1 MTRPAGSS
9 PLARGLLRGHAHQA
23 PGRGIIPARA
33 GFTRWVGLIGLTYRD
48 HPRSRGVYTRPSFWT
63 ASPPGSSP
71 LARGLPAAPPPPASG
86 RGIIPARA
94 GFTRAPPVASAGGPD
109 HPRSRGVYIDLPGE
123 KGTQSG
129 SSPLARGLQAVLP
142 VGTGEGRIIPARAGF
157 TSARAR
163 PPSGRPDHPRS
174 RGVYLIWLVVTWYP
188 SGSSPLARGLPRGR
202 DRYADGHRIIPARA
216 GFTTPGRCRS
226 GRCADHPRS
235 RGVYLGPS
243 RGGRPRGG
251 SSPLAR
257 GLRVSGPGHS
267 GLLGIIPAR
276 AGFT

>member
-71 LARGLPAAPPPPASG
+71 LARGLPADPPPQDSG

-109 HPRSRGVYIDLPGE
+109 HPRSRGVYPEAEIATL
-123 KGTQSG
+123 TATG
-129 SSPLARGLQAVLP
+129 SSPLARGLLLR
-142 VGTGEGRIIPARAGF
+142 VGAEADDVRIIPARAGF
-157 TSARAR
+157 TWDRLGEAAREADHPRSRGVYGSVVRVTVGSWGSSPLARGLRDLVGAACVPGGIIPARAGFTPR
-163 PPSGRPDHPRS
+163 ARGLPDPAPDHPRS
-174 RGVYLIWLVVTWYP
+174 RGVY
-188 SGSSPLARGLPRGR
+188 A
-202 DRYADGHRIIPARA
+202 A
-216 GFTTPGRCRS
+216 
-226 GRCADHPRS
+226 S
-235 RGVYLGPS
+235 R
-243 RGGRPRGG
+243 
-251 SSPLAR
+251 
-257 GLRVSGPGHS
+257 
-267 GLLGIIPAR
+267 
-276 AGFT
+276 